1 MDNNFFSNDE
11 MQKQAMAQQQAQ
23 MMGAVTAGERKVYVA
38 GLVLGIA
45 GAVIGIIIPI
55 LGLVLS
61 IIGLTLTNKN
71 VNMFNTKPAKIASIA
86 GIVVSIIA
94 WIVNMI
100 LIMPQVMD
108 QVNAATAAQ

>member
-11 MQKQAMAQQQAQ
+11 MQKQAMAQQQAK
-23 MMGAVTAGERKVYVA
+23 MNAVPMAQRKLYTA

-45 GAVIGIIIPI
+45 GAVVGIIIPI

-61 IIGLTLTNKN
+61 IVGLTLTNKN

-100 LIMPQVMD
+100 IIMPQVMD
-108 QVNAATAAQ
+108 QVNAATAAN